1 MKNKLFHLIS
11 FATFFLAILFITV
24 LSSKQTQTTELPTK
38 ITEIPVVQTERHEF
52 KTVVYYKHIKDLKE
66 ISETK
71 TSYKYKFNFWK
82 GDFYHQPDIH
92 TLTTYYVI
100 YTDHTKDEVSKN
112 TWLTYSKGDSVAF
125 TKQIMIN

>member
-11 FATFFLAILFITV
+11 FATLFLAILFITV
-24 LSSKQTQTTELPTK
+24 LPSKQTQTTELPTK
-38 ITEIPVVQTERHEF
+38 IAEIPVVQTKQYKF
-52 KTVVYYKHIKDLKE
+52 KTVVYYKYIKDLKE

-71 TSYKYKFNFWK
+71 TSYKYKFNMWK
-82 GDFYHQPDIH
+82 GNFYQQPDVH

-100 YTDHTKDEVSKN
+100 YTDHTKDEVSKD